1 MPDEINT
8 TPPPAVDPTATQGI
22 SGLDIEGLSQIDMD
36 DPGFQAIA
44 QAFLNGTADGGEF
57 LNRGNAP
64 TSDPGAS
71 SQGAALPPATDSSVP
86 TPDAGTVGVSSDG
99 SGDAALPPPTRGAA
113 PPVPPAPLP
122 PPDVSQQQ
130 PPPAPPS
137 SYDVQLPDGSS
148 YALSNDD
155 MQQLLGLNQWAAG
168 LTPQQ
173 REAMTAV
180 EEGRSIPIP
189 LDEYT
194 RYQEWQKGQTT
205 QSTQG
210 QTYTV
215 DPNAFEDPHAA
226 QAIAALNQE
235 ITRLRSSI
243 TDLSSRPDPTT
254 AATHVLN
261 QHEAARQKV
270 ERDAQI
276 INQVAT
282 TYAQE
287 HSLSDEDIRALQQT
301 IRDEQIFGAQMAR
314 HKDIT
319 AATRASFDKAM
330 RLNDTIYQ
338 RSVDAQVQ
346 AKLDAERTDLAVTD
360 AKKARA
366 ASLASV
372 PSAAV
377 TLPPRDPNAESTP
390 QQIEA
395 EIAKF
400 VRELG
405 EGAMQ

>member
-1 MPDEINT
+1 MLDEINT

-22 SGLDIEGLSQIDMD
+22 PGLDIEGLSQIDMD

-71 SQGAALPPATDSSVP
+71 SKPSVL
-86 TPDAGTVGVSSDG
+86 TPDAGTVGVSSNG
-99 SGDAALPPPTRGAA
+99 SGDVALPPLT
-113 PPVPPAPLP
+113 PLP
-122 PPDVSQQQ
+122 PPDATQQQ

-194 RYQEWQKGQTT
+194 RYQEWQKQGTST
-205 QSTQG
+205 QPTQG

-235 ITRLRSSI
+235 IARLRSSI

-261 QHEAARQKV
+261 QHEANRQRV

-276 INQVAT
+276 INQVAS

-338 RSVDAQVQ
+338 RTIDAQLQ
-346 AKLDAERTDLAVTD
+346 SRLDAERTDLAVTD